1 MMITLSEI
9 RSAEDAFRSIRDS
22 SVQLRSNYILEHD
35 ASSRDL
41 IGGRCQR
48 RWIYLGGRCQRRG
61 ERARGMQG
69 QSVTTYLTVF
79 GF

>member
-1 MMITLSEI
+1 MITSFSFSLHVLTTLSEI

-48 RWIYLGGRCQRRG
+48 RG

-69 QSVTTYLTVF
+69 RGVTTYLTVF